1 MLRES
6 EFELRKVLNNTI
18 MEKKSFLEDVRRAVL
33 IVAAAFLMA
42 MNIKSFVRAG
52 DLLPGGFSG
61 LTLLL
66 QQVAKT
72 YGNLDLPYSLINFSL
87 NAIPAIISFK
97 YIGKKFT
104 GYSCLM
110 IVLTGI
116 FTDALSGFQMTN
128 DILLVAVFGG
138 ILNACAISL
147 CLYANATSGG
157 TDFIAI
163 FFSEKFGIETWNY
176 IFAGNCIILAIAGY
190 LFGWNEALYSIIFQF
205 TSTQVLHT
213 LYKRYQKQT
222 LLIITS
228 KPDEIYEEI
237 REETNHD
244 ATLFKGIGCY
254 KKKECNMLYSVVGKD
269 EIKRITKKIRQIDKN
284 AFINT
289 MNTQQLTGRFY
300 QRPND

>member
-1 MLRES
+1 M
-6 EFELRKVLNNTI
+6 K
-18 MEKKSFLEDVRRAVL
+18 KKSFLEDVRRAVL

-52 DLLPGGFSG
+52 NLLPGGFSG

-72 YGNLDLPYSLINFSL
+72 FWNLELPYSLINFSL
-87 NAIPAIISFK
+87 NAIPAFISYK
-97 YIGKKFT
+97 HIGKKFT

-228 KPDEIYEEI
+228 KPDEIYEQI

-300 QRPND
+300 QKPND

>member
-1 MLRES
+1 MM
-6 EFELRKVLNNTI
+6 KKNTV
-18 MEKKSFLEDVRRAVL
+18 FDDVKRTAL
-33 IVAAAFLMA
+33 IVAAALLMA

-52 DLLPGGFSG
+52 DLLPGGFNG
-61 LTLLL
+61 LTLLI
-66 QQVAKT
+66 QQIARRFWDI
-72 YGNLDLPYSLINFSL
+72 NISYSLINFSL
-87 NAIPAIISFK
+87 NAVPVLISFK

-110 IVLTGI
+110 IVLTGT
-116 FTDALSGFQMTN
+116 FTDVFSGFQMTN
-128 DILLVAVFGG
+128 DTLLVCVFGG

-147 CLYANATSGG
+147 CLYAGATSGG

-163 FFSEKFGIETWNY
+163 FFSEKYGIETWNY
-176 IFAGNCIILAIAGY
+176 IFAGNCIILLIAGY

-205 TSTQVLHT
+205 TSTQVLHS

-222 LLIITS
+222 LLIITT
-228 KPDEIYEEI
+228 KPDEIYEQI
-237 REETNHD
+237 RENTNHD

-254 KKKECNMLYSVVGKD
+254 RKHECNMLYSVVGRD
-269 EIKRITKKIRQIDKN
+269 EIKTITKKIRQIDPN

-300 QRPND
+300 QKPND

>member
-1 MLRES
+1 M
-6 EFELRKVLNNTI
+6 K
-18 MEKKSFLEDVRRAVL
+18 KKSFLEDARRAVL

-72 YGNLDLPYSLINFSL
+72 FWNLELPYSLINFSL
-87 NAIPAIISFK
+87 NAIPAFISYK
-97 YIGKKFT
+97 HIGKKFT

-205 TSTQVLHT
+205 TSTQILHT

-269 EIKRITKKIRQIDKN
+269 EIKKITKKIRQIDPN

>member
-1 MLRES
+1 M
-6 EFELRKVLNNTI
+6 K
-18 MEKKSFLEDVRRAVL
+18 EKGFLDDIRRTAL
-33 IVAAAFLMA
+33 IIIAALLMA

-52 DLLPGGFSG
+52 NLLPGGFSG

-66 QQVAKT
+66 QQIARNFW
-72 YGNLDLPYSLINFSL
+72 NLELPYSLINYSL
-87 NAIPAIISFK
+87 NAIPALISYKF
-97 YIGKKFT
+97 IGKKFT

-110 IVLTGI
+110 IMLTGI

-138 ILNACAISL
+138 ILSACAISL

-163 FFSEKFGIETWNY
+163 FFSEKYGIDTFNY
-176 IFAGNCIILAIAGY
+176 IFAGNCIILLIAGY
-190 LFGWNEALYSIIFQF
+190 LFGWDEALYSIIFQF
-205 TSTQVLHT
+205 TSTQVLHM
-213 LYKRYQKQT
+213 LYKHYQKQT

-228 KPDEIYEEI
+228 KPEEIYEEI

-269 EIKRITKKIRQIDKN
+269 EIKKITKKIRQIDPN

-289 MNTQQLTGRFY
+289 MNTQQVTGRFY
-300 QRPND
+300 QKPND